1 MSTNL
6 FADGWDEA
14 KVEAV
19 LARGLPDELLHVP
32 IVVSLDPPDCVWSL
46 AICRRLSAHPDTRVR
61 ANAILG
67 FGHLARMCG
76 ALEPDVRQLI
86 ESALDDPDENVRFK
100 ANDAAH
106 DINHFLGWNLRTL
119 DD

>member
-1 MSTNL
+1 MGP

-19 LARGLPDELLHVP
+19 LTRADPDELLYVP
-32 IVVSLDPPDCVWSL
+32 IVVSLDPPDCAWSFN
-46 AICRRLSAHPDTRVR
+46 ICRTLASHADPRVR

-67 FGHLARMCG
+67 FGHLARTCG
-76 ALEPDVRQLI
+76 DLERDIAPLI
-86 ESALDDPDENVRFK
+86 EAALDDSEWDVRAK

-106 DINHFLGWNLRTL
+106 DINHFLGWKLRTL
-119 DD
+119 D

>member
-1 MSTNL
+1 MGP

-19 LARGLPDELLHVP
+19 IARGDPGELLYVP
-32 IVVSLDPPDCVWSL
+32 IVVSLDPPDCAWSFN
-46 AICRRLSAHPDTRVR
+46 ICRTLAAHADPRVR

-76 ALEPDVRQLI
+76 DLERDIAPLI
-86 ESALDDPDENVRFK
+86 ETALDDPEWDVRAK

-106 DINHFLGWNLRTL
+106 DINHFLGWKLRTL
-119 DD
+119 D